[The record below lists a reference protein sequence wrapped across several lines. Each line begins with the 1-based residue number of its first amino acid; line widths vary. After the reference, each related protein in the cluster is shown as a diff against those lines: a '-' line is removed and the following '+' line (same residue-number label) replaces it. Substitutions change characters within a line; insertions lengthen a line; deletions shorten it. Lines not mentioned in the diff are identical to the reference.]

1 MEAAAE
7 GELRRK
13 ERVWRDAD
21 KASGCFVQAWVDKKK
36 KKELRVLEASR
47 SERERESERALG
59 PIHAIQKEREE
70 GGHDFLKEK
79 P

>member
-21 KASGCFVQAWVDKKK
+21 KASSCFVRAWVDKK

-47 SERERESERALG
+47 SERERAREHSG
-59 PIHAIQKEREE
+59 QSTQYKKEREE